1 MYQTALELLISI
13 YRFLGWRLPV
23 LVMLNV
29 VNAAADSLRIIS
41 AFLMLPFLGVM
52 VNEQAFNAVS
62 SYFMLLGI
70 PHNVYTIAIF
80 VVLIFSLQAAI
91 YLVQS
96 WMVVTYSESYTL
108 HWRKKI
114 FRAINNAEWRHF
126 IKKSKGDILGVLSQE
141 SDRLYKSVSKLFLIL
156 GASVTVLA
164 YAASAFLL
172 SPSAA
177 FLMGAVG
184 MMMFFVHHFVVKRL
198 ASSAQ
203 TLIKGRQVMM
213 SISSTFLDN
222 VKFIKASGRSKIF
235 VRLFEAELDRLFFF
249 SRKSSFI
256 PSVFTSASEM
266 LVLIT
271 AVLSILAIVAL
282 SPQAKHAD
290 ALLVLVLFMRA
301 NGKISGILVIY
312 QQMISTLTSYNK
324 IRVYER
330 ELLSAAAVNKGELRY
345 DGPCKDRDR
354 VENVLSLSGV
364 DVVLDG
370 SKILKNC
377 NITAKSNEIIALVGP
392 SGAGKTTIV
401 DSILRLNPLSAGT
414 IAINNQDIE
423 SYRLDSWRQAIS
435 YVPQDPAI
443 IAGTI
448 AENIAF
454 FQSQVSEEQIVY
466 AAKCAGAHRF
476 IESLPMSYQTQVGE
490 GGTRLSGGQKQRVA
504 IARAILTNPILLILD
519 EATSALDQVSER
531 EVMSALYELKGTI
544 VIMIAHRLNTVRHA
558 DRIYVIDKGEVVE
571 NGSWEELVREKG
583 VFNDLLSAPKE

>member
-1 MYQTALELLISI
+1 
-13 YRFLGWRLPV
+13 
-23 LVMLNV
+23 
-29 VNAAADSLRIIS
+29 
-41 AFLMLPFLGVM
+41 
-52 VNEQAFNAVS
+52 
-62 SYFMLLGI
+62 
-70 PHNVYTIAIF
+70 
-80 VVLIFSLQAAI
+80 
-91 YLVQS
+91 
-96 WMVVTYSESYTL
+96 
-108 HWRKKI
+108 
-114 FRAINNAEWRHF
+114 
-126 IKKSKGDILGVLSQE
+126 
-141 SDRLYKSVSKLFLIL
+141 
-156 GASVTVLA
+156 
-164 YAASAFLL
+164 
-172 SPSAA
+172 
-177 FLMGAVG
+177 
-184 MMMFFVHHFVVKRL
+184 
-198 ASSAQ
+198 
-203 TLIKGRQVMM
+203 
-213 SISSTFLDN
+213 
-222 VKFIKASGRSKIF
+222 
-235 VRLFEAELDRLFFF
+235 
-249 SRKSSFI
+249 
-256 PSVFTSASEM
+256 M